1 MSTSASRGAIVMVA
15 GRGLF
20 FVFGYLVVVLLA
32 REMGPV
38 AYGAYGVI
46 MSVLVWLEQSARH
59 TVPAATAKLV
69 AETDNHA
76 GAIGSA
82 ALALNFILHAVMFVA
97 LWLIAPWLE
106 MWFAIE
112 NGTYLFRL
120 AAVDLPLFGTY
131 AALQGIY
138 QGQHRFHRIVV
149 AELGYAFVK
158 LVGTII
164 IVRMGISIEKA
175 LIVNIAASA
184 GGIALLFTWSV
195 LTRREQWHVHTR
207 AIAAIAAPVAVYS
220 VATMLASSLDI
231 WVLGVGTSAA
241 ASATLGIYIAAL
253 NVARVPSLALSA
265 LAQVLLPSVARA
277 AAANDDALVR
287 HYVNQA
293 LRFCLIL
300 YLPICLVLFASP
312 EELMDLIYSSTFS
325 GGAGTLVVL
334 VIAQGLWTIQSIFA
348 AVLIAADKA
357 RVLGVLT
364 VLTIVFA
371 WPIMVWLVDVA
382 SGIGAAIA
390 TGLVA
395 LANITTYSWQLRR
408 RFGAVVRL
416 RNLGRI
422 AAAGVIMFA
431 VSIVCARFGN
441 LGVIVSCA
449 AGLIAYSGALIVL
462 SAVKAEELA
471 VFVSSDRRV
480 G

>member
-59 TVPAATAKLV
+59 TVPAAAAKLV
-69 AETDNHA
+69 AETPNQA

-97 LWLIAPWLE
+97 FWLIAPWLE
-106 MWFAIE
+106 TWFAIE

-120 AAVDLPLFGTY
+120 AAVDLPLFGIY
-131 AALQGIY
+131 VALQGIY
-138 QGQHRFHRIVV
+138 QGQRRFHRIVV

-158 LVGTII
+158 LVGVIV

-184 GGIALLFTWSV
+184 GGIAVLFTWSV
-195 LTRREQWHVHTR
+195 FTRREQWHVHTR

-220 VATMLASSLDI
+220 VTTMLASSLDI
-231 WVLGVGTSAA
+231 WVLDVQTSAA

-253 NVARVPSLALSA
+253 NVARVPSLALAA
-265 LAQVLLPSVARA
+265 LSQVLLPSVARA
-277 AAANDDALVR
+277 AADNDDALVR

-312 EELMDLIYSSTFS
+312 ERLMQLIYSSTFS
-325 GGAGTLVVL
+325 GGAGMLVIL
-334 VIAQGLWTIQSIFA
+334 VIAQGFMGGSVDLCVGAHCRGQGA
-348 AVLIAADKA
+348 
-357 RVLGVLT
+357 VLGVLT

-371 WPIMVWLVDVA
+371 CPIMVWLVNVA

-395 LANITTYSWQLRR
+395 LANTATYSWQLRR

-422 AAAGVIMFA
+422 AAAGLIMFA
-431 VSIVCARFGN
+431 VSVACERFGN
-441 LGVIVSCA
+441 LGVVVSCA
-449 AGLIAYSGALIVL
+449 AGSGCLL
-462 SAVKAEELA
+462 RSAHC
-471 VFVSSDRRV
+471 SIRS
-480 G
+480 

>member
-1 MSTSASRGAIVMVA
+1 MSTSASRGALVIVA

-20 FVFGYLVVVLLA
+20 FFIGYLVVVLLA

-59 TVPAATAKLV
+59 TVPAAAAKLV
-69 AETDNHA
+69 AETPNQA

-82 ALALNFILHAVMFVA
+82 ALALNFILHTVIFVA
-97 LWLIAPWLE
+97 FWLIAPWLE
-106 MWFAIE
+106 TWFAIE

-120 AAVDLPLFGTY
+120 AAVDLPLFGIY
-131 AALQGIY
+131 VALQGIY
-138 QGQHRFHRIVV
+138 QGQRRFPRIVV

-158 LVGTII
+158 LVGVIV

-184 GGIALLFTWSV
+184 GGIAFLFTWSV
-195 LTRREQWHVHTR
+195 FTRREQWHVHTR

-231 WVLGVGTSAA
+231 WVLDIQTSAA
-241 ASATLGIYIAAL
+241 ANATLGIYIAAL
-253 NVARVPSLALSA
+253 NVARVPGLALSA
-265 LAQVLLPSVARA
+265 LSQVLLPSVARA
-277 AAANDDALVR
+277 VADNDDALVR

-312 EELMDLIYSSTFS
+312 ERLMQLIYSSTFS
-325 GGAGTLVVL
+325 GGAGMLVIL
-334 VIAQGLWTIQSIFA
+334 VIAQGLWAVQSIFA
-348 AVLIAADKA
+348 SVLIAADKA
-357 RVLGVLT
+357 QVLGVLT
-364 VLTIVFA
+364 VLTIVVA
-371 WPIMVWLVDVA
+371 CPIMVWLVNLA

-395 LANITTYSWQLRR
+395 LANTATYSWQLRR

-422 AAAGVIMFA
+422 AAAGLIMFA
-431 VSIVCARFGN
+431 VSVACERFGN
-441 LGVIVSCA
+441 LGVVVSCA
-449 AGLIAYSGALIVL
+449 AGLVAYSGALIVL
-462 SAVKAEELA
+462 SEVNAKELA
-471 VFVSSDRRV
+471 TSLFHSSHS
-480 G
+480 